1 MNEGAG
7 GGKAL
12 RLLYVN
18 SGLRRADIW
27 TGVRARQLVD
37 ELVRQGASVS
47 TFPHNTERHGR
58 EEDAA
63 KQMGGLK
70 DFVKDNFP
78 AKLVLLFVEFWLMV
92 SGAVRSLA
100 NTAHSLCRRRNLDA
114 DVILV
119 RSKEYDWTPWLM
131 SRFFK
136 LPVVQEIHSVFHVER
151 SQCWGKPVGEA
162 GGCLSQL
169 ELKQQLCAD
178 KSSKRSLSNS
188 RAFQRRP
195 WASSN
200 RRSKFSGSRRPSLSQ
215 GSGVGLDVVIS
226 FWISRSSRSLPDKP
240 PKPRHPST
248 APLP

>member
-1 MNEGAG
+1 VNEGAG

-78 AKLVLLFVEFWLMV
+78 AKLVLLFVEFWLTELVMRASSRDENMPLSSPREKVV
-92 SGAVRSLA
+92 SVGRRRGRSRLA
-100 NTAHSLCRRRNLDA
+100 NSITTRPPG
-114 DVILV
+114 LV
-119 RSKEYDWTPWLM
+119 TR
-131 SRFFK
+131 
-136 LPVVQEIHSVFHVER
+136 I
-151 SQCWGKPVGEA
+151 
-162 GGCLSQL
+162 
-169 ELKQQLCAD
+169 
-178 KSSKRSLSNS
+178 SS
-188 RAFQRRP
+188 
-195 WASSN
+195 
-200 RRSKFSGSRRPSLSQ
+200 
-215 GSGVGLDVVIS
+215 
-226 FWISRSSRSLPDKP
+226 
-240 PKPRHPST
+240 ST
-248 APLP
+248 I